1 MEKFLLV
8 FALWSAVGWLFV
20 WLGASNLRRY
30 RAKEARETER
40 TTALIA
46 DYKEVQRLSRGRSY
60 ISHYPILRYIASD
73 GTEYEAQDDFTL
85 EPERYPAG
93 TVLELF
99 YDPTR
104 PEDYHLAITPGTPKN
119 ARFQLRLGIIWVL
132 VAFLGVLLLHSFSG
146 GYGWDLTGAL
156 KDLFRL

>member
-1 MEKFLLV
+1 MDRFLMV
-8 FALWSAVGWLFV
+8 FALWSAVGWLFI
-20 WLGASNLRRY
+20 WLGVSNLRRY
-30 RAKEARETER
+30 REKEARETER

-104 PEDYHLAITPGTPKN
+104 PEDYHLAITPGSSCAWGSYGCSSLFWGFCCSIPSPAAT
-119 ARFQLRLGIIWVL
+119 AGI
-132 VAFLGVLLLHSFSG
+132 
-146 GYGWDLTGAL
+146 
-156 KDLFRL
+156 